1 MMNRLP
7 LFFFIL
13 IYCSC
18 GDDGGLDEKTSE
30 ITIKDAEDVR
40 IESASVTDSRWDTPP
55 QVVYIPQPDF
65 ENVVITREDNVHV
78 MLRITAEGI
87 VDSAWIRKSLN
98 YPELDS
104 LSITTAYRMVF
115 TPAKKDGKP
124 IATEVEWPF
133 VFRQMNDEV
142 SNSADGLHE

>member
-1 MMNRLP
+1 MNRFP
-7 LFFFIL
+7 MLFFVL
-13 IYCSC
+13 IFCSC

-30 ITIKDAEDVR
+30 VTKQNAEDVR
-40 IESASVTDSRWDTPP
+40 IESSIVPDSRWDTPP
-55 QVVYIPQPDF
+55 QVAYIPQLDF
-65 ENVVITREDNVHV
+65 ENIVITREDNVHV

-87 VDSAWIRKSLN
+87 VDSAWIRKSLK

-115 TPAKKDGKP
+115 TPAKRDGKP

-133 VFRQMNDEV
+133 VFRNIDDEG
-142 SNSADGLHE
+142 SSGADSLNE